1 MGKVAIFDL
10 VGTLFSVD
18 PITRQLN
25 RQGLQ
30 GDCWFQEILV
40 TAMAATITGQ
50 YLPFREATE
59 LALTNLIEKQGL
71 NEVSVP
77 ELLELFKQLP
87 PAEDALKCLKKLE
100 KGGVRMAVLTNSSRP
115 SAVALLQRR
124 EIAGFFEVIISTDDV
139 GKCKPHSAAYRYVL
153 DRLKAEPEDA
163 WMIASHG
170 WDIYGAAAAGLRTIW
185 LMNRDRLWPFP
196 GLPPGAT
203 VSSLSEIPAV
213 IDKF

>member
-18 PITRQLN
+18 PITQHLN

-40 TAMAATITGQ
+40 AAMAATIAGQ

-59 LALTNLIEKQGL
+59 LSLTNLIEKQGL

-87 PAEDALKCLKKLE
+87 PADGALKCLKKLE
-100 KGGVRMAVLTNSSRP
+100 KSGVRLATLTNSSRP
-115 SAVALLQRR
+115 SALALLQRS
-124 EIAGFFEVIISTDDV
+124 ELSEFFEVIISTDDV
-139 GKCKPHSAAYRYVL
+139 KKCKPHSAPYRYVL
-153 DRLKAEPEDA
+153 DRLNAEPEDA

-170 WDIYGAAAAGLRTIW
+170 WDIYGAAAAGLHTIW
-185 LMNRDRLWPFP
+185 VMNHDRLWPFP

-203 VSSLSEIPAV
+203 VSSLPEIPEV
-213 IDKF
+213 LR